1 MVVQKCHVEI
11 HSLLSLFLSLLQ
23 QYVEYSLLK
32 LSNSTCANCK
42 VNKKPDDVKLC
53 LQQDVAINITEPVS
67 LQSTET
73 KIDFSNFKHFHAG
86 NALNYEYKE

>member
-1 MVVQKCHVEI
+1 MNQY
-11 HSLLSLFLSLLQ
+11 LSILQ

-42 VNKKPDDVKLC
+42 VNKKPGDVKLC

-67 LQSTET
+67 FQSTET